1 MCASSEE
8 CGLVT
13 NGMSESKRD
22 YENSNA
28 ALLVNV
34 NPEDFGLDHPLTGV
48 DFQREIEK
56 KGFTLGGLDDNAP
69 IQLVGDFFV
78 DRKSTRLGNVRPS
91 YRPRYKFAELKES
104 FPPFVTA
111 TLREAFLDLPIYIN

>member
-8 CGLVT
+8 GGVVT

-34 NPEDFGLDHPLTGV
+34 NPSDFGSSHPLAGV
-48 DFQREIEK
+48 TYQREIEK
-56 KGFTLGGLDDNAP
+56 KAFIMGGSSYNAP
-69 IQLVGDFFV
+69 IQLVGDFLN
-78 DRKSTRLGNVRPS
+78 DKNQQ
-91 YRPRYKFAELKES
+91 
-104 FPPFVTA
+104 
-111 TLREAFLDLPIYIN
+111 N